1 MEKEKQYKNAGSA
14 PHPPRSA
21 SPLRSSKNLGGL
33 SWLRWPLEH
42 YSIMLLIIAILFML
56 GIYGMHIMPKDE
68 FPHATIRQGVVVAV
82 YPGATSEEIE
92 QQVAR
97 PLERYLFTFGE
108 VKRSKTTTTS
118 QNDMCIAMVE
128 LNDDVNNKDEVWSK
142 IKHGLNAFK
151 SQLPAGVLAIVVND
165 DFGNTSALLI
175 AIESGQRSYRELR
188 EYSDNLSDRLRR
200 IPSVANVKLFGEQ
213 KEQISLYV
221 DRQRLQA
228 YGIGQQMLFSRL
240 QSQGITTMSGSI
252 SDDDQQV
259 PIHVEAT
266 ENSVEE
272 VANQI
277 IFSDPATGNVVRV
290 RDVARVVRE
299 YDSNSSRIEQDGHPC
314 VLLSMEMTPGNNVVQ
329 YGAEVDRV
337 LKEFRESE
345 LPDDVTITRIADKPK
360 VVSMSITSFLRDLL
374 ISMAVIILVMM
385 VLFPLR
391 SAIVAAITIPLSTF
405 VSVAI
410 MYMVGIE
417 LNIVTL
423 AALIVVLGMIVDNAI
438 VVIDGYLEYLGKGYE
453 PKEAAIE
460 SARQYFMP
468 MMLAT
473 LCICAIFYPFLITMK
488 GVFHD
493 CLEDFPWTITI
504 NLMVSLVLA
513 VTVIPF
519 LEVKIIKK
527 PQQQTHPLP
536 LPAVR
541 GVITSAAEEP
551 ADSPPSQRG
560 AGGGSITRWV
570 QKTYD
575 GVLNKT
581 FRHPW
586 LTMLIGLGVILLSL
600 IIVPALKIRLFPY
613 ADRDQFAVEIFLPD
627 GKGLKETEAVADSV
641 YRVLSNDERITGIT
655 SFIGCSS
662 PRFMD
667 AYAPQMAGKNY
678 AQFIVNTTSDKAT
691 LELLANYQPQLSE
704 AFPNAYVKFKR
715 LDYLSVPELEYRFYS
730 DNLDSLHVVAERL
743 MERMRE
749 MPELEWVHTDFLQP
763 YPIINVELD
772 PVASAQLGLTRTTAA
787 IALSATTSDL
797 RVGQIW
803 ERRQVGDHSS
813 GMGDYELPIVVKD
826 HADIT
831 FSDIQNVGIATP
843 VTMLSGGLN
852 TTNST
857 VPLRQVAKVT
867 PKWTESRIMHRGGE
881 RCITV
886 TAQFK
891 QGVFTSPVEQRIA
904 SIMQREIKLPQGVRC
919 EVGGEIEYGDE
930 ALPQI
935 FGGIAI
941 AMLIV
946 FFFLLFNF
954 KKYGIT
960 LVCMVALAL
969 MIPGALIGLGLMNRA
984 LGLTSIFGLITLM
997 GMIMRN
1003 EILIFEHANE
1013 LVKRSLTPNPS
1024 PKERGVDTLAS
1035 EEGNLQDYSLPS
1047 PLGEGQGVRLY
1058 NEAVRQA
1065 AYDAGKRRMVPIFL
1079 TTATTAVG
1087 VVPMIIAQSSF
1098 WMPVGVTIFAGGIGS
1113 LILVVTML
1121 PVVYWKVN
1129 LKKKENPPPS
1139 PSL

>member
-1 MEKEKQYKNAGSA
+1 MKEKM
-14 PHPPRSA
+14 
-21 SPLRSSKNLGGL
+21 

-42 YSIMLLIIAILFML
+42 YSISLLIILILFVL
-56 GIYGMHIMPKDE
+56 GIYGMYVMPKDE

-82 YPGATSEEIE
+82 YPGATSEEVE

-97 PLERYLFTFGE
+97 PLERYLFTYGE

-118 QNDMCIAMVE
+118 QNGMCIAMVE

-151 SQLPAGVLAIVVND
+151 SQLPTGVLAIVVND

-175 AIESGQRSYRELR
+175 AIESGQRSYRELKD
-188 EYSDNLSDRLRR
+188 YSDRLSDRLRH
-200 IPSVANVKLFGEQ
+200 IPSVANVKMFGEQ

-240 QSQGITTMSGSI
+240 QAQGITTMSGAI

-259 PIHVEAT
+259 PIHIEPT

-272 VANQI
+272 IANQI
-277 IFSDPATGNVVRV
+277 IFSDPATGKVTRV

-299 YDSNSSRIEQDGHPC
+299 YDTQNSRIEQDGHPC
-314 VLLSMEMTPGNNVVQ
+314 VLLSMEMTAGNNVVQ
-329 YGAEVDRV
+329 YGQEVDKV
-337 LKEFRESE
+337 LDEFRAEE
-345 LPDDVTITRIADKPK
+345 LPDDVKITRIADKPK
-360 VVSMSITSFLRDLL
+360 VVALSVSSFLRDLL
-374 ISMAVIILVMM
+374 ISMVIIILVMM

-417 LNIVTL
+417 LNIITL

-473 LCICAIFYPFLITMK
+473 ICICAIFFPFLLTMK
-488 GVFHD
+488 GMFLD
-493 CLEDFPWTITI
+493 ALQDFPWTITI
-504 NLMVSLVLA
+504 NLMVSLLLA

-519 LEVKIIKK
+519 LEVRIIKPGK
-527 PQQQTHPLP
+527 VSTTGNP
-536 LPAVR
+536 
-541 GVITSAAEEP
+541 ITK
-551 ADSPPSQRG
+551 
-560 AGGGSITRWV
+560 WV
-570 QKTYD
+570 QRTYD
-575 GVLNKT
+575 KTLDKT

-586 LTMLIGLGVILLSL
+586 LTMLIGLALILLSL
-600 IIVPALKIRLFPY
+600 LIVPSLKVRLFPY
-613 ADRDQFAVEIFLPD
+613 ADRDQFAVEIFLPE
-627 GKGLKETEAVADSV
+627 GKGMAETTVVADSV
-641 YRVLSNDERITGIT
+641 RHVLTSDERITGIT

-667 AYAPQMAGKNY
+667 VYAPQMAGKNF

-691 LELLANYQPQLSE
+691 LDLLADYQPRLSE
-704 AFPNAYVKFKR
+704 AFPDAYVKFKR
-715 LDYLSVPELEYRFYS
+715 LDYLSVPELEYRFYG

-749 MPELEWVHTDFLQP
+749 MPELEWVHTDFLQS
-763 YPIINVELD
+763 YPIINIELD
-772 PVASAQLGLTRTTAA
+772 PVASAQLGITRTTAA
-787 IALSATTSDL
+787 LALSATSSDL

-803 ERRQVGDHSS
+803 E
-813 GMGDYELPIVVKD
+813 GDYELPIVVRDKTD
-826 HADIT
+826 MT
-831 FSDIQNVGIATP
+831 YSDIQNLGIATP
-843 VTMLSGGLN
+843 VSMLSGGLN

-857 VPLRQVAKVT
+857 VPLRQVARVA
-867 PKWTESRIMHRGGE
+867 PKWSESRIMHRGGE

-886 TAQFK
+886 TALFA
-891 QGVFTSPVEQRIA
+891 QGVFTSPVEQHIA
-904 SIMQREIKLPQGVRC
+904 KMMRQEIQLPQGVRC

-935 FGGIAI
+935 FGGITI
-941 AMLIV
+941 AMIIV

-960 LVCMVALAL
+960 LVCMAALAL
-969 MIPGALIGLGLMNRA
+969 MIPGALIGLGLMSRA

-1003 EILIFEHANE
+1003 EILIFEHAND
-1013 LVKRSLTPNPS
+1013 LLKSLAPNGS
-1024 PKERGVDTLAS
+1024 PAS
-1035 EEGNLQDYSLPS
+1035 S
-1047 PLGEGQGVRLY
+1047 Y

-1065 AYDAGKRRMVPIFL
+1065 AYDSGKRRMVPIFL

-1121 PVVYWKVN
+1121 PVIYWKVS
-1129 LKKKENPPPS
+1129 LKGKKVKK
-1139 PSL
+1139 

>member
-1 MEKEKQYKNAGSA
+1 MKNM
-14 PHPPRSA
+14 
-21 SPLRSSKNLGGL
+21 NWL
-33 SWLRWPLEH
+33 SWPLEH
-42 YSIMLLIIAILFML
+42 YPITLLMVVILFVM
-56 GIYGMHIMPKDE
+56 GIYGMYIMPKDE

-97 PLERYLFTFGE
+97 PLERYLFTYGE
-108 VKRSKTTTTS
+108 VNRTKTTTTS
-118 QNDMCIAMVE
+118 QNGMCIVMVR

-151 SQLPAGVLAIVVND
+151 PQLPSGVLAIVVND

-175 AIESGQRSYRELR
+175 AIESDQRSYRELKQ
-188 EYSDNLSDRLRR
+188 YSDDLSDRLRR

-213 KEQISLYV
+213 KEQISLYI

-240 QSQGITTMSGSI
+240 QAQGITTMSGSI
-252 SDDDQQV
+252 SDDDQQI
-259 PIHVEAT
+259 PIHLET
-266 ENSVEE
+266 MENSEE
-272 VANQI
+272 EIANQI
-277 IFSDPATGNVVRV
+277 IYSDPVSGKVVRV
-290 RDVARVVRE
+290 RDIARVVRE
-299 YDSNSSRIEQDGHPC
+299 YEPMSSRIEQNGHPC
-314 VLLSMEMTPGNNVVQ
+314 VLLSMEMTPGNNVMQ
-329 YGAEVDRV
+329 YGKEVDRV
-337 LKEFRESE
+337 LDTFRANE
-345 LPDDVTITRIADKPK
+345 LPADVNVTRIADKPK
-360 VVSMSITSFLRDLL
+360 VVSTSITSFLRDLL
-374 ISMAVIILVMM
+374 ISMVVIILVMM

-410 MYMVGIE
+410 MYMMGIE

-423 AALIVVLGMIVDNAI
+423 AALIVVLGMIVDNSI
-438 VVIDGYLEYLGKGYE
+438 VVIDGYLEYLGKGFK
-453 PKEAAIE
+453 PFDAAIE

-468 MMLAT
+468 MLLAT
-473 LCICAIFYPFLITMK
+473 ICICAIFFPFLLTMK

-493 CLEDFPWTITI
+493 CLEDFPITITI

-519 LEVKIIKK
+519 LEVHIIKPGK
-527 PQQQTHPLP
+527 VSTGGN
-536 LPAVR
+536 A
-541 GVITSAAEEP
+541 ITN
-551 ADSPPSQRG
+551 
-560 AGGGSITRWV
+560 WV
-570 QKTYD
+570 QNTYNR
-575 GVLNKT
+575 VLGWT
-581 FRHPW
+581 FQNPW
-586 LTMLIGLGVILLSL
+586 LTIGGGIGLILLSCL
-600 IIVPALKIRLFPY
+600 IAPTLKIRLFPY

-627 GKGLKETEAVADSV
+627 GKGLAETELIADSV
-641 YRVLSNDERITGIT
+641 QHVLEKDERITGIT
-655 SFIGCSS
+655 GFIGCSS

-667 AYAPQMAGKNY
+667 AYAPQIAGNNY
-678 AQFIVNTTSDKAT
+678 AQFIVNTKSDKAT
-691 LELLANYQPQLSE
+691 VDLLAAYQPQLSE

-715 LDYLSVPELEYRFYS
+715 LDYLEVNELEYRFYG

-743 MERMRE
+743 MERMRQ
-749 MPELEWVHTDFLQP
+749 MPEVEWVHTDYLQP

-772 PVASAQLGLTRTTAA
+772 PVVSSQLGITRTTAQL
-787 IALSATTSDL
+787 ALSATSSDL

-803 ERRQVGDHSS
+803 EGN
-813 GMGDYELPIVVKD
+813 YELPIVVKD
-826 HADIT
+826 DTDMT
-831 FSDIQNVGIATP
+831 FSDIENLGVSSP
-843 VTMLSGGLN
+843 VSILSGGIN
-852 TTNST
+852 KTNST
-857 VPLRQVAKVT
+857 VPLRQIAKVN
-867 PKWTESRIMHRGGE
+867 PKWSESRIMHRGGE

-886 TAQFK
+886 TAQFA
-891 QGVFTSPVEQRIA
+891 QGVYTAPIEKEIA
-904 SIMQREIKLPQGVRC
+904 RCMQKEIQLPQGVRT

-941 AMLIV
+941 AEVIV

-960 LVCMVALAL
+960 LVCMAALGL

-1003 EILIFEHANE
+1003 EILIFEHAIDLINKYVADHGDWTVNRE
-1013 LVKRSLTPNPS
+1013 
-1024 PKERGVDTLAS
+1024 A
-1035 EEGNLQDYSLPS
+1035 
-1047 PLGEGQGVRLY
+1047 Y

-1065 AYDAGKRRMVPIFL
+1065 AYEAGKRRMVPIFL

-1121 PVVYWKVN
+1121 PVIYWKVST
-1129 LKKKENPPPS
+1129 K
-1139 PSL
+1139 